1 MKNYRNKESLAYKIY
16 GKEEIKE
23 RHRHRYEIN
32 TAYVEKLEKNGMIF
46 TGCDLEK
53 ERMEVNKISIIFFFL

>member
-1 MKNYRNKESLAYKIY
+1 MAYKIY
-16 GKEEIKE
+16 GKEEINE

-32 TAYVEKLEKNGMIF
+32 TAYVERLEEKGMIF

-53 ERMEVNKISIIFFFL
+53 ERMEVYKWQ